1 MYEIDE
7 KNLIGILSF
16 LTEGSMSEMK
26 VAVLSA
32 RAQILRWCS
41 RMTARMVAKP
51 SPAEK
56 VSALLTDEESREHK
70 ETGLQ
75 KRAPK
80 PDTKTI

>member
-1 MYEIDE
+1 M
-7 KNLIGILSF
+7 
-16 LTEGSMSEMK
+16 TEGSESEMR
-26 VAVLSA
+26 VEVLCA
-32 RAQILRWCS
+32 RAQILHYASLR
-41 RMTARMVAKP
+41 RGMTARLVAKP

>member
-1 MYEIDE
+1 MGE
-7 KNLIGILSF
+7 GVHSM
-16 LTEGSMSEMK
+16 TEGSESEMR
-26 VAVLSA
+26 VEVLCA
-32 RAQILRWCS
+32 RAQILHYASLR
-41 RMTARMVAKP
+41 RGMTARVVAKP